1 MSKTDSQRIEELQD
15 HVYALQQLLLSH
27 ILAFDAVDREATDA
41 TFDIALSQA
50 DATLTDGRARVTI
63 RIEAMIEDLK
73 KTRD

>member
-41 TFDIALSQA
+41 TFEIAVSQA
-50 DATLTDGRARVTI
+50 DVALTDGRTRVTI
-63 RIEAMIEDLK
+63 RIGAMIEDLK
-73 KTRD
+73 KARD

>member
-1 MSKTDSQRIEELQD
+1 MSKSDTQRIEELQD

-41 TFDIALSQA
+41 TFDIAQSQSDAALA
-50 DATLTDGRARVTI
+50 DRRVLVTL

-73 KTRD
+73 KARD

>member
-41 TFDIALSQA
+41 TFEIAVSQA
-50 DATLTDGRARVTI
+50 DTALADRRALVAI
-63 RIEAMIEDLK
+63 RIGAMIEDLK
-73 KTRD
+73 KARD